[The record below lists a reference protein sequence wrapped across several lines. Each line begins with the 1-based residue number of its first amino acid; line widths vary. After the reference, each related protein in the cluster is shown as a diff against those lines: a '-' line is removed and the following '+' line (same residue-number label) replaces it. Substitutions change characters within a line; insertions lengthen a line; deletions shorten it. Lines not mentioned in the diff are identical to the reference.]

1 MVYEPRSYRKLYGS
15 KDLSHFQ
22 VRLVETDLAISVD
35 KGLSIQELAVI
46 TLECVDRYRRLLEKY
61 IGDYPEFLTTL
72 EPFEPLGQVNS
83 AILAMCE
90 AARLA
95 GVGPMAAVAGLIS
108 EKCGSL
114 LARYSDNVIVEN
126 GGDIWLKTK
135 TVRQIAVFAG
145 NSPFTYRIALE
156 IGPEQTPLGIC
167 TSSGTVG
174 HSLSIGK
181 ADAAVILAPSAVL
194 ADAVATATC
203 NMVQKE
209 DDLQKAA
216 EFALSVPGVTGA
228 LVILGDKMAVLGQVK
243 LVPLS

>member
-1 MVYEPRSYRKLYGS
+1 MCIR
-15 KDLSHFQ
+15 
-22 VRLVETDLAISVD
+22 
-35 KGLSIQELAVI
+35 
-46 TLECVDRYRRLLEKY
+46 DR
-61 IGDYPEFLTTL
+61 
-72 EPFEPLGQVNS
+72 
-83 AILAMCE
+83 CE

-228 LVILGDKMAVLGQVK
+228 LVIPVSYTHLDVYKRQILGLQRCRKEI
-243 LVPLS
+243 P